1 MRAFGPVLAWQ
12 KRKSELS
19 GGPDAKLGMPHR
31 AADLRA
37 QLVMVEHFVWMVASS
52 FCVFESPRSMISVSH
67 LQFLWDRRRG
77 TVLKFFHGRVG

>member
-19 GGPDAKLGMPHR
+19 GGPDARLGMTHR

-37 QLVMVEHFVWMVASS
+37 QLAMMEEHFVWMVASS
-52 FCVFESPRSMISVSH
+52 FCVFESPRSIVSVSSIFAVS
-67 LQFLWDRRRG
+67 LATDG
-77 TVLKFFHGRVG
+77 GSPC